1 MSYARDSDVKRP
13 PSRVEVVTALLWKAL
28 IGVAQAKHGKL
39 RPSLLTLPLN
49 LRGKVD
55 LLITENSFG
64 NLYRMVG
71 VRFNPKESSSEMHH
85 LVRLLNDAVNKANKD
100 CEKVVNSDDVIAM
113 VSNSMEEIHNGA
125 RNGDLDICVVPSWCK
140 FPFYQIDFG
149 FGKPTWFS
157 SVHKPLEIVLLVDT
171 KFGTGIEAWVSLE
184 VENMLQFQ
192 QYISQ
197 QCSNTSSDD
206 IYFKAIQ
213 LSKSSFNNQ
222 TGVYDI

>member
-1 MSYARDSDVKRP
+1 
-13 PSRVEVVTALLWKAL
+13 VVTALIWKAL

-85 LVRLLNDAVNKANKD
+85 LVSLLNDAVNKANKD
-100 CEKVVNSDDVIAM
+100 CEQVVNSDDVIAM

>member
-1 MSYARDSDVKRP
+1 
-13 PSRVEVVTALLWKAL
+13 
-28 IGVAQAKHGKL
+28 
-39 RPSLLTLPLN
+39 
-49 LRGKVD
+49 
-55 LLITENSFG
+55 
-64 NLYRMVG
+64 
-71 VRFNPKESSSEMHH
+71 
-85 LVRLLNDAVNKANKD
+85 
-100 CEKVVNSDDVIAM
+100 
-113 VSNSMEEIHNGA
+113 
-125 RNGDLDICVVPSWCK
+125 VVPSWCK

>member
-1 MSYARDSDVKRP
+1 
-13 PSRVEVVTALLWKAL
+13 
-28 IGVAQAKHGKL
+28 
-39 RPSLLTLPLN
+39 
-49 LRGKVD
+49 
-55 LLITENSFG
+55 
-64 NLYRMVG
+64 MVG

-192 QYISQ
+192 QYISA
-197 QCSNTSSDD
+197 
-206 IYFKAIQ
+206 Y
-213 LSKSSFNNQ
+213 
-222 TGVYDI
+222 